1 MSEKNFEDELYKK
14 LIDVAREKNVEINY
28 LKSGDSLANKNFIL
42 DCIYPFEKSKPNS
55 NNNASLVL
63 KLNLLGKKILF
74 TGDIEKEAEQE
85 ILKYNNLDLKCDILK
100 LAHHGSKTS
109 SSLDFLLK
117 VKPEFAIVS
126 TGVNNIYSHPS
137 KEVVERLN
145 KLNLDLINT
154 AESGAVRIKI
164 LNDGFKIIRQIDN

>member
-1 MSEKNFEDELYKK
+1 M
-14 LIDVAREKNVEINY
+14 
-28 LKSGDSLANKNFIL
+28 
-42 DCIYPFEKSKPNS
+42 
-55 NNNASLVL
+55 
-63 KLNLLGKKILF
+63 
-74 TGDIEKEAEQE
+74 
-85 ILKYNNLDLKCDILK
+85 
-100 LAHHGSKTS
+100 AHHGSKTS

-117 VKPEFAIVS
+117 VNPEFAIVS

-154 AESGAVRIKI
+154 AECGAVRIKI